1 MLFNFKKMD
10 EVIVYIVYVIFIVL
24 EFNKNVISIIRNI
37 NRVELNLNII

>member
-1 MLFNFKKMD
+1 MD